1 MLLTSFHFSLV
12 FRRSMTSENELS
24 IVNRLVEYV
33 IEKCCNAVPRAVSPC
48 KSTFTTSLRLL
59 GRMIFPD

>member
-33 IEKCCNAVPRAVSPC
+33 IESVAVLCQERYHPVSQL
-48 KSTFTTSLRLL
+48 SLRLYAY
-59 GRMIFPD
+59 

>member
-33 IEKCCNAVPRAVSPC
+33 IETVAVLCQGRYHPVSQL
-48 KSTFTTSLRLL
+48 SLRLYAC
-59 GRMIFPD
+59 